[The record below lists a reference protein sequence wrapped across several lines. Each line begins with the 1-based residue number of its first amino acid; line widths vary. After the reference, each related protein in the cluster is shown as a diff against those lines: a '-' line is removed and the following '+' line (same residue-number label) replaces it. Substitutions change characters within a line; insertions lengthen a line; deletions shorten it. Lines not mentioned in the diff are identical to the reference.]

1 MAKPN
6 YDRVKRQKEMQRK
19 QKKQEKLLKKQARA
33 TEGLPGETPEA
44 EGGETVAEAVALAPK
59 LEP

>member
-6 YDRVKRQKEMQRK
+6 YDHIKRQKEMQRK

-33 TEGLPGETPEA
+33 GDGQSSETPE
-44 EGGETVAEAVALAPK
+44 GGAPADSAASAPK
-59 LEP
+59 LGS